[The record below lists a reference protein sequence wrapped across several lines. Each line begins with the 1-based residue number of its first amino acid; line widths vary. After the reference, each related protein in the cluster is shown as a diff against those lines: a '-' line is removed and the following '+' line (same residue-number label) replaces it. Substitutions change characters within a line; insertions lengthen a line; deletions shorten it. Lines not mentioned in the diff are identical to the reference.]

1 MSDADAGR
9 KALNAHFLKE
19 ETVSQSRVPMT
30 VAEYSSGSFFKI
42 TLEFARCSSSLAK
55 QKCSETF

>member
-30 VAEYSSGSFFKI
+30 VAEYSSGSFF
-42 TLEFARCSSSLAK
+42 LNYARVCSLLLQSGK
-55 QKCSETF
+55 TKM